1 MNFDALRAAA
11 AANAIAE
18 TTAELPRLY
27 WRNGAMALNT
37 PGVFY
42 IKAEE
47 LNEAP
52 DVADW
57 QAIEKYRDEQ
67 GYIAE
72 RASIACVG
80 YRQQPFM
87 VDRTDPKNK
96 VTTWLSHY
104 EKGAQFYTEML
115 CAVRGID
122 EMVVLIFKG
131 MGGRAMTG
139 KGGAL
144 YQHQKTAQDIG
155 RAVGARFN
163 PWAFWMEVGG
173 ALDKKGRPDY
183 TATGHSSFVTLPTL
197 YEPHRELGI
206 EAMAASQFV
215 GESLYADLTGAQQT
229 YKANRWFDQRRGN
242 VVADEQPDASY
253 HPADA
258 ADTDA
263 DEALF

>member
-1 MNFDALRAAA
+1 MNFKDLKAIADATP
-11 AANAIAE
+11 IAE

-47 LNEAP
+47 LNETP

-57 QAIEKYRDEQ
+57 QSKPKYRDEQ
-67 GYIAE
+67 GYSAE
-72 RASIACVG
+72 RAFIACVG

-115 CAVRGID
+115 CAVRGLD
-122 EMVVLIFKG
+122 EIVVLIFKG

-144 YQHQKTAQDIG
+144 YQHQKTAQAIG

-163 PWAFWMEVGG
+163 PWAFWMEIGG
-173 ALDKKGRPDY
+173 ALDTKGRPDY
-183 TATGHSSFVTLPTL
+183 KETGFGSVVTLPAL

-206 EAMAASQFV
+206 EAMAEAQFV
-215 GESLYADLTGAQQT
+215 GEGLYADLTSAQQT
-229 YKANRWFDQRRGN
+229 YNANGWFAQRRGN
-242 VVADEQPDASY
+242 VVADETPDASY

-258 ADTDA
+258 ADPESDNT
-263 DEALF
+263 LF

>member
-1 MNFDALRAAA
+1 MNFKDLKAIADATP
-11 AANAIAE
+11 IAE

-57 QAIEKYRDEQ
+57 QSIEKYRDEQ
-67 GYIAE
+67 GYSAE
-72 RASIACVG
+72 HAFIACVG

-96 VTTWLSHY
+96 VTTWLPRY

-115 CAVRGID
+115 CAVRGLD
-122 EMVVLIFKG
+122 EMVVLIVKG
-131 MGGRAMTG
+131 LGGRAMVG
-139 KGGAL
+139 KGGVL

-197 YEPHRELGI
+197 YESHRELGI

-215 GESLYADLTGAQQT
+215 GEGLYADLTSAQQT
-229 YKANRWFDQRRGN
+229 YKANRWFAQRRGN

-253 HPADA
+253 HP
-258 ADTDA
+258 TDA
-263 DEALF
+263 TDPESDNTLF